1 VERALTRRAL
11 RARRPNSELCS
22 SQPRERERR
31 SEPDL
36 KQVDS
41 LIVRRPHKRPRAA
54 ALLPPFRQTRIASS
68 FKNLEEPSVEVPM
81 LYSQSPPLT
90 AEETSFDELARDP
103 GVRSDPRMGRRRM
116 KPSIDAPYSYRF
128 GEGQPASGR
137 PSIGRRMFRTLFR
150 FSIAVLIG
158 VGATLG
164 WQSYGDEAK
173 EMLVAQV
180 PTLGLLLSVSTT
192 KSPAGAAT
200 STDTTRQLAPL
211 ASTLDAVRRSVEQLA
226 ARQEQMAQNIAAL
239 RAVEEDVRQKMSSA
253 PSAPAQ
259 QAASIPQPKPPQ
271 AKIESRLPPP
281 AGPLPS
287 R

>member
-1 VERALTRRAL
+1 
-11 RARRPNSELCS
+11 
-22 SQPRERERR
+22 
-31 SEPDL
+31 
-36 KQVDS
+36 
-41 LIVRRPHKRPRAA
+41 
-54 ALLPPFRQTRIASS
+54 
-68 FKNLEEPSVEVPM
+68 M
-81 LYSQSPPLT
+81 LYSQSPSLT
-90 AEETSFDELARDP
+90 AEETLLGGLERDLD
-103 GVRSDPRMGRRRM
+103 VRSDQRTGRRRV
-116 KPSIDAPYSYRF
+116 KPSTDPSYHYRF

-137 PSIGRRMFRTLFR
+137 PSIRRRMFRTLVR

-164 WQSYGDEAK
+164 WQSYGNEAK

-180 PTLGLLLSVSTT
+180 PMLGLLLPVSTP
-192 KSPAGAAT
+192 KSLVVAGT

-239 RAVEEDVRQKMSSA
+239 RGVDEDARHKTSSA
-253 PSAPAQ
+253 PPAPAQ

-281 AGPLPS
+281 AGAVS

>member
-1 VERALTRRAL
+1 
-11 RARRPNSELCS
+11 
-22 SQPRERERR
+22 
-31 SEPDL
+31 
-36 KQVDS
+36 
-41 LIVRRPHKRPRAA
+41 
-54 ALLPPFRQTRIASS
+54 
-68 FKNLEEPSVEVPM
+68 M

-90 AEETSFDELARDP
+90 AEETLFGGHARDP
-103 GVRSDPRMGRRRM
+103 DVRPDERVGRRRV
-116 KPSIDAPYSYRF
+116 KPSVDSPYPYRF

-137 PSIGRRMFRTLFR
+137 PSLGKRMFRTLVR

-158 VGATLG
+158 VGGTLG

-173 EMLVAQV
+173 EMLVAQA
-180 PTLGLLLSVSTT
+180 PALGLLLPVSTT
-192 KSPAGAAT
+192 KSPVMAAT

-239 RAVEEDVRQKMSSA
+239 RTAEENVRQKMSSTPPA
-253 PSAPAQ
+253 PTPAPAPAPAQ

-271 AKIESRLPPP
+271 PKIDSRLPPS
-281 AGPLPS
+281 AGSQFS